1 MCMYVCVCMYVY
13 VCICMCMYV
22 YVCVCMY
29 IFDLFDISISTTIIF
44 YVHKLLLLVKHR
56 NYL

>member
-1 MCMYVCVCMYVY
+1 MCVYVY
-13 VCICMCMYV
+13 VCMCMYV

-56 NYL
+56 NYF

>member
-1 MCMYVCVCMYVY
+1 MCMYVY
-13 VCICMCMYV
+13 VCMCMYV

-44 YVHKLLLLVKHR
+44 YAQIIIVSET
-56 NYL
+56 